1 MWSSARRPLRW
12 DVLLP
17 DRGGIGSHAGQVQR
31 LDLCAVNVEMATR
44 ILLAGPPLFL
54 AAAAL
59 APKNDQADSSSS
71 KGQRG
76 DLSAR

>member
-1 MWSSARRPLRW
+1 
-12 DVLLP
+12 
-17 DRGGIGSHAGQVQR
+17 
-31 LDLCAVNVEMATR
+31 VNVEMATR